1 MPLKQAHMQMS
12 EIPRFY
18 FFFFFKITTGWGY
31 LCTDKFNTHFLSAI
45 IAGIY
50 HHSWF
55 VFVAFV
61 LVCAYVNVFMRMCV
75 CMYSVCLYV
84 CVCMYV
90 HAHVCMY
97 VCICVY
103 VHMYVCLS
111 VSVYMCM
118 YV

>member
-61 LVCAYVNVFMRMCV
+61 LVCAYVNVHV
-75 CMYSVCLYV
+75 HV
-84 CVCMYV
+84 CVLVWYLLNCSPTY
-90 HAHVCMY
+90 
-97 VCICVY
+97 
-103 VHMYVCLS
+103 LS
-111 VSVYMCM
+111 RTSDPIKLPGH
-118 YV
+118 